1 MTQKDIAQDLGISLI
16 TVQRALNDS
25 GYVSAG
31 LKKRIL
37 DYVKKKSYVPHR
49 ASQVLVRNTVRNIA
63 VFSSSTPE
71 YFWNDVGRG
80 ISLAA
85 DQIKPFNYQVKF
97 HRVPDFDTEK
107 YCALLKK
114 EIRKGLS
121 AAAFVSQGIFDM
133 ERIIGIT
140 EKAGV
145 PYVMYNVDA
154 PEAKRLCYIGSDYRA
169 GGRLAANFIGKSL
182 SLKKGGRVLIISTN
196 PEKLRYAPK
205 PDLNRER
212 QEGFL
217 EEMGKRY
224 PQCRCDLVRLS
235 ENPKDPFEEKQ
246 IMDLLSKNQKKTDAV
261 YFIPPFNPAFHKALE
276 RLDYRNTITV
286 QHDLDDSAI
295 SCLNG
300 DLLTAVVF
308 QDPGL
313 QGLMTVR
320 YLEKMLETKTRERR
334 ENIEISHTLILREN
348 ISSIWNHNL
357 LLDIESEVL
366 P

>member
-1 MTQKDIAQDLGISLI
+1 MTQKDIARDLGISLI

-25 GYVSAG
+25 GYVSVE

-37 DYVKKKSYVPHR
+37 AYVKKKSYVPHR

-80 ISLAA
+80 VSLVA
-85 DQIKPFNYQVKF
+85 DQIRSFNYQVNF
-97 HRVPDFDTEK
+97 HRVKDFDTEK
-107 YCALLKK
+107 YCALLRK
-114 EIRKGLS
+114 EIRNGLS
-121 AAAFVSQGIFDM
+121 AAAFVNQKIFDM
-133 ERIIGIT
+133 ERILGIV

-154 PEAKRLCYIGSDYRA
+154 PETNRLCYIGTNYRA
-169 GGRLAANFIGKSL
+169 GGRLAANFTGKSL
-182 SLKKGGRVLIISTN
+182 SLKNGGRVLVIGIN
-196 PEKLRYAPK
+196 PERLRYASE
-205 PDLNRER
+205 PDLNRDR

-217 EEMGKRY
+217 DEMEKRY
-224 PQCRCDLVRLS
+224 PLCQCELVNLG
-235 ENPKDPFEEKQ
+235 EDPKDPFEEKQ

-276 RLDYRNTITV
+276 QLDYRNTITV

-295 SCLNG
+295 RCLNE

-313 QGLMTVR
+313 QGLMTLR
-320 YLEKMLETKTRERR
+320 FLEKVLENKLRERQR
-334 ENIEISHTLILREN
+334 NIEIGHSLILREN
-348 ISSIWNHNL
+348 INSIRNHNL
-357 LLDIESEVL
+357 LLDIET
-366 P
+366 